1 MYILNCSFYR
11 NNYPDLSHY
20 TNPKLKAH
28 WLTYGIA
35 EGRICHPAEN
45 TNIHKFNILE
55 NGDQKRPC
63 KTAIFHY
70 LKDEQVLS
78 DLVSYLNRDA
88 HHKDLYIC
96 ADHGQFNLASIK
108 KSLSTKKVKIYILNV
123 PKIKNNQSLAFLYA
137 IFYMIR
143 CNRNYDNVIKLSGYE
158 VEQFPISKII
168 NQFTLNPAIGLINE
182 SGGHYL
188 LDFDYQQ
195 LIVNQCKKYNMDY
208 NKYFDVVDWKS
219 QIKYDDFDYNLFMK
233 YNSFVKN
240 LEPKPESKNDTKL
253 YWIKHKEGQ
262 KWVCSQKMIK
272 KRRSRF
278 VYYNIYGSFAI
289 QFKILKNFFE
299 TNKIDMYKLLDST
312 NDVCDDHNHD
322 QVWTRLFSIIVDEQN
337 HLTTELK

>member
-1 MYILNCSFYR
+1 
-11 NNYPDLSHY
+11 
-20 TNPKLKAH
+20 
-28 WLTYGIA
+28 
-35 EGRICHPAEN
+35 
-45 TNIHKFNILE
+45 
-55 NGDQKRPC
+55 
-63 KTAIFHY
+63 
-70 LKDEQVLS
+70 
-78 DLVSYLNRDA
+78 
-88 HHKDLYIC
+88 
-96 ADHGQFNLASIK
+96 
-108 KSLSTKKVKIYILNV
+108 
-123 PKIKNNQSLAFLYA
+123 
-137 IFYMIR
+137 
-143 CNRNYDNVIKLSGYE
+143 
-158 VEQFPISKII
+158 
-168 NQFTLNPAIGLINE
+168 
-182 SGGHYL
+182 
-188 LDFDYQQ
+188 
-195 LIVNQCKKYNMDY
+195 MDY

-262 KWVCSQKMIK
+262 KWICSQKMIK